1 MLTAP
6 ELRKLVRAH
15 NKLST
20 LKVPRGASV
29 EEIIKLIES
38 NGYSVNHDKRRLD
51 AKVKRGK
58 QITLKKA
65 DEMFPSPKKKTPAEK
80 AEAKKKSRESL
91 IARVI
96 KNKDILSDQRI
107 KDLM

>member
-15 NKLST
+15 NQLSKIT
-20 LKVPRGASV
+20 IPRGSSAEDIVKLV
-29 EEIIKLIES
+29 EK
-38 NGYSVNHDKRRLD
+38 NGYEVDHENKKLK

-65 DEMFPSPKKKTPAEK
+65 DEMFPKPKKKTAQEK
-80 AEAKKKSRESL
+80 ADAKKKSRENL
-91 IARVI
+91 IGKVI
-96 KNKDILSDQRI
+96 KNKEILSDQRI
-107 KDLM
+107 KDLL